1 MKIHLVDG
9 TYELFRAYFGA
20 PKATAPDGREVGAV
34 RGLVRSLLSLL
45 RQDDVTH
52 VACAF
57 DSVIVSFRNE
67 LFPGYKTGEGVPGEL
82 LGQFELAEQ
91 AIAALGLVVWP
102 MIEFEA
108 DDAIATA
115 ASRWSERPEVGQ
127 IVICSPDKDLAQMVR
142 EERVVCLDRRR
153 AKVLD
158 SLGVEVK
165 FGVPPESIPDYLAL
179 VGDSADGFPGVLSW
193 GARSAAAVLGRYLH
207 IEDIPDSASL
217 WDVRVRGADRLA
229 ANLATRRS
237 EAALYKRLATLRLD
251 VPLAEDVDAL
261 EWHGAHEGL
270 FRRLCA
276 DLGFGALADEPHRW
290 AHDPAPGRAQ
300 S

>member
-1 MKIHLVDG
+1 MKIHLIDG

-20 PKATAPDGREVGAV
+20 PKVTAPDGREVGAV

-45 RQDDVTH
+45 RQDAVTH
-52 VACAF
+52 VACAY
-57 DSVIVSFRNE
+57 DSVIVSFRND
-67 LFPGYKTGEGVPGEL
+67 LFPRYKTGEGVPEDL

-91 AIAALGLVVWP
+91 ATSALGLVVWP

-115 ASRWSERPEVGQ
+115 ASRWSECPEVGQ

-153 AKVLD
+153 GQVFD

-165 FGVPPESIPDYLAL
+165 FGVSPESIPDYLAL
-179 VGDSADGFPGVLSW
+179 VGDSADGFPGVPSW
-193 GARSAAAVLGRYLH
+193 GAKSAAAVLGRYLH

-229 ANLATRRS
+229 ENLATRRS

-251 VPLAEDVDAL
+251 VPLTEDVDAL
-261 EWHGAHEGL
+261 EWHGAPEGQ

-276 DLGFGALADEPHRW
+276 DLGFGTVADEPHRW
-290 AHDPAPGRAQ
+290 AHE
-300 S
+300 